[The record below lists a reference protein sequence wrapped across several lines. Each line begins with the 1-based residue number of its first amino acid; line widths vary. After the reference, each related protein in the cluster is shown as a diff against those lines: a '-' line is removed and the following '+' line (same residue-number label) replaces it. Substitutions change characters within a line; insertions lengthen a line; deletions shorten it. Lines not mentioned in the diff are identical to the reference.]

1 MKEEIKEKMIE
12 EFYNEYW
19 VKELKRQGMSDLI
32 LNEISGFWI
41 KKLSQRKQ
49 KLIEK
54 ILDDTQETNEDVWT
68 GKEIREYLKQ
78 ELTK

>member
-1 MKEEIKEKMIE
+1 MKKEIKEKIIE

-19 VKELKRQGMSDLI
+19 VKELKRQGISDLI
-32 LNEISGFWI
+32 LNEIIGFWI